1 MSGGPRVRSTN
12 LADSEQR
19 PVLAP
24 AGNKARIVVEARKP
38 TTKPQR
44 KADSSPETE
53 SKSKEKK
60 QAHISPTFS
69 PPLRNLSAPSILR
82 HGNQLLRGNSSLNA
96 SCSSDAS
103 SDSSHSR
110 ASTGKISRSS
120 VPRLRKK
127 HGVASKLDM
136 MVDSKVEKDSVDDG
150 SVGEV
155 AGLGSKKR
163 CAWVTPNTGAL
174 SLSSL
179 SLPGMLTLLQ
189 FGRGMM
195 YYEVLYSDDFLWIT
209 GHFLTSSAEDP
220 SYAAFHDEEWG
231 VPLHD
236 DNKLFELLSLSTAL
250 AELSWP
256 TILNKR
262 NTFREVFFHF
272 DPISVSK
279 LNEKKISGPGS
290 PGSTLLSDL
299 KLRNIVE
306 NARQVCKITEEFGSF
321 DKYIWSFMNHKP
333 LVNRFRYPRQVPV
346 KTSKAE
352 VISKDLVRRGFRGVG
367 PTSVYSF
374 MQAAGLTNDHL
385 ITCFRFQECIAAGE
399 GIGKDDQTKVEEDKP
414 IDMDK
419 LEIVRAL
426 EEMSICSDC

>member
-163 CAWVTPNTGAL
+163 CAWVTPNT
-174 SLSSL
+174 
-179 SLPGMLTLLQ
+179 
-189 FGRGMM
+189 
-195 YYEVLYSDDFLWIT
+195 
-209 GHFLTSSAEDP
+209 EDP

-236 DNKLFELLSLSTAL
+236 DK
-250 AELSWP
+250 
-256 TILNKR
+256 
-262 NTFREVFFHF
+262 EVFFHF

>member
-1 MSGGPRVRSTN
+1 MSANPRVRSTN

-19 PVLAP
+19 PVLVP
-24 AGNKARIVVEARKP
+24 GGNKARIVVEHRKP
-38 TTKPQR
+38 VSKPQR
-44 KADSSPETE
+44 KSVDSSPESD
-53 SKSKEKK
+53 SKSEEKK
-60 QAHISPTFS
+60 FSPTFS

-120 VPRLRKK
+120 VPRLRRKQ
-127 HGVASKLDM
+127 GGATKLDM
-136 MVDSKVEKDSVDDG
+136 MVDSKVDKGNVDDG
-150 SVGEV
+150 LVGEV
-155 AGLGSKKR
+155 DGSGSKKR
-163 CAWVTPNTGAL
+163 CSWVTANT
-174 SLSSL
+174 
-179 SLPGMLTLLQ
+179 
-189 FGRGMM
+189 
-195 YYEVLYSDDFLWIT
+195 
-209 GHFLTSSAEDP
+209 DP

-231 VPLHD
+231 VPIHD
-236 DNKLFELLSLSTAL
+236 DNKLFELLSFCVAL
-250 AELSWP
+250 AELTWP

-262 NTFREVFFHF
+262 NIFREVFLQF

-279 LNEKKISGPGS
+279 LNEKKISGQGS
-290 PGSTLLSDL
+290 PGSTLLSEL
-299 KLRNIVE
+299 KVRNIVD

-321 DKYIWSFMNHKP
+321 DKYIWNFMNQKP
-333 LVNRFRYPRQVPV
+333 IVNKFRYPRQVPV

-367 PTSVYSF
+367 PTVVYSF

-385 ITCFRFQECIAAGE
+385 VTCFRFQECIVAGE
-399 GIGKDDQTKVEEDKP
+399 GIGKDDQIKCEEDKP
-414 IDMDK
+414 VDIGK

-426 EEMSICSDC
+426 DEMSICSD